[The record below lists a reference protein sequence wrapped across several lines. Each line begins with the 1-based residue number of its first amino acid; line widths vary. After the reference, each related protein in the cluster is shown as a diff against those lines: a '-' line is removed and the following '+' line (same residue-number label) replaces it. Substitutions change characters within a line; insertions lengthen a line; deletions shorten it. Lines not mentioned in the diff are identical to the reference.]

1 MDKPREY
8 LKKMRNEMGLTM
20 QAMGDALGMSRQYYN
35 LIETG
40 VSQKR
45 MDITLVRKIADIFG
59 VTLED
64 IARFEQAWLAEAEE
78 AEQEQEQETSETAAQ
93 AAGTA

>member
-8 LKKMRNEMGLTM
+8 LKKMRTEMGLTM
-20 QAMGDALGMSRQYYN
+20 QDMGDALGMSRQYYN
-35 LIETG
+35 LIEIG

-45 MDITLVRKIADIFG
+45 MDITLVRRIADIFG

-64 IARFEQAWLAEAEE
+64 IARFEQAWLAEAEAEE
-78 AEQEQEQETSETAAQ
+78 AEQETSETAAQ
-93 AAGTA
+93 AAGNA

>member
-20 QAMGDALGMSRQYYN
+20 QDMGDALGMSRQYYN

-40 VSQKR
+40 FSQKR

-78 AEQEQEQETSETAAQ
+78 AEQETSETAAQ

>member
-8 LKKMRNEMGLTM
+8 LKKMRTEMGLTM
-20 QAMGDALGMSRQYYN
+20 QDMGDALGMSRQYYN

-59 VTLED
+59 VALED
-64 IARFEQAWLAEAEE
+64 IARFEQAWLAEAED
-78 AEQEQEQETSETAAQ
+78 AEQETSETAAQ
-93 AAGTA
+93 AAGTT